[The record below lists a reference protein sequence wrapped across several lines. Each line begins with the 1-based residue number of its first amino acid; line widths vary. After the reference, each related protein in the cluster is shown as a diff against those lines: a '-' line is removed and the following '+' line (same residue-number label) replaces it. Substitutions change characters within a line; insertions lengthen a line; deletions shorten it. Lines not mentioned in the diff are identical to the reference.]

1 MFLMHSLV
9 PRHYLEMILKSFL
22 ALSLLVN
29 SSMSWT
35 PSGSI
40 LNVPQE
46 IDIEFRISPDPDNCN
61 VYYFLK
67 VPMTCGEGNAFNK
80 ASLRCDSLDNVA
92 NMLSKQGKL
101 EARTLHR
108 AALRGERARRGGAG
122 WRAGAGGR
130 RVGGGWGACGAW

>member
-1 MFLMHSLV
+1 MV
-9 PRHYLEMILKSFL
+9 LKSIL

-29 SSMSWT
+29 NSISWT

-46 IDIEFRISPDPDNCN
+46 IDIDFRISPDPDNCN

-80 ASLRCDSLDNVA
+80 ASLRCDSVNNVA
-92 NMLSKQGKL
+92 KVDPECG
-101 EARTLHR
+101 EAG
-108 AALRGERARRGGAG
+108 ASGGQRGEGAVVIAGRSRGG
-122 WRAGAGGR
+122 
-130 RVGGGWGACGAW
+130 GGGPSS